1 MEIKDIV
8 EQEKHKRSVANI
20 VYVDEDRWGWG
31 E

>member
-20 VYVDEDRWGWG
+20 VYVDEDRWDWG